1 MGFLS
6 VLGYAQQVVKERVQ
20 PGERVID
27 ATMGTGVDT
36 LFLAR
41 LTGPR
46 GAVAAFDVQEGALE
60 LTRKRLHRELG
71 VEGSTHVSLYHT
83 SHDAMHQA
91 LNEEWHGSTAAIM
104 FNLGY
109 LPTDEADKQIMTVP
123 ESTLA
128 ALETGLTLLR
138 PGGVL
143 SIVLYPGHAGGDDE
157 ANKVQLWAQSLP
169 ARHGQAVIY
178 RMLQRPDAPYVIAVE
193 KRKQPDSEFKNKV

>member
-41 LTGPR
+41 LTGSR
-46 GAVAAFDVQEGALE
+46 GSVAAFDVQEEALE

-71 VEGSTHVSLYHT
+71 EDEYAHVSLLQA
-83 SHDAMHQA
+83 SHHAMNEV
-91 LNEEWHGSTAAIM
+91 LGEEWSGTTAAIM

-109 LPTDEADKQIMTVP
+109 LPTNEADKRIMTVP
-123 ESTLA
+123 ETTLT
-128 ALETGLTLLR
+128 ALDNGLSMLR

-143 SIVLYPGHAGGDDE
+143 SIVLYPGHSGGDDE
-157 ANKVQLWAQSLP
+157 ADQVRAWAESLP
-169 ARHGQAVIY
+169 ARLGQAVIY

-193 KRKQPDSEFKNKV
+193 KRK

>member
-36 LFLAR
+36 LFLTR
-41 LTGPR
+41 LTGSR
-46 GAVAAFDVQEGALE
+46 GSVAAFDVQEEALE

-71 VEGSTHVSLYHT
+71 EDECAHVSLLQA
-83 SHDAMHQA
+83 SHHAMNEV
-91 LNEEWHGSTAAIM
+91 LGEEWSGTTAAIM

-109 LPTDEADKQIMTVP
+109 LPTNEADKRIMTVP
-123 ESTLA
+123 ETTLT
-128 ALETGLTLLR
+128 ALDNGLSMLR

-143 SIVLYPGHAGGDDE
+143 SIVLYPGHSGGDDE
-157 ANKVQLWAQSLP
+157 ADQVRAWAESLP
-169 ARHGQAVIY
+169 ARLGQAVIY

-193 KRKQPDSEFKNKV
+193 RRK